1 MPYKYLMRKEKT
13 GHGVGKG
20 SVSISTSVDEKTME
34 QIDAL
39 AAKSG
44 LTRGGWA
51 RAALTEAAE
60 DSACYTKTT
69 KRTNPAQGKA
79 SPQDTAQ
86 NVIAPS
92 ASLDIGSSTATHP
105 SSRQAG

>member
-1 MPYKYLMRKEKT
+1 MPDIYLMRKEKT

-34 QIDAL
+34 QIDIL

-51 RAALTEAAE
+51 RAALTEAASE
-60 DSACYTKTT
+60 FACYTKTVT
-69 KRTNPAQGKA
+69 RTYPQTGKA
-79 SPQDTAQ
+79 TPQS
-86 NVIAPS
+86 S
-92 ASLDIGSSTATHP
+92 ASNIINPSETYAGGFSTAKP
-105 SSRQAG
+105 KNSRQAG

>member
-1 MPYKYLMRKEKT
+1 MVDIYLMRKEKT

-20 SVSISTSVDEKTME
+20 SVSISTSVDEKTMD
-34 QIDAL
+34 QIDVL

-69 KRTNPAQGKA
+69 KRINPAQGKS
-79 SPQDTAQ
+79 SPQDTAR

-92 ASLDIGSSTATHP
+92 ATLDIGSSTANRP
-105 SSRQAG
+105 SSRRAG